1 MSELAE
7 RLAEEFGDKEYAHAY
22 MEEHGNMAIAAQIRT
37 LREQRGLTQKQLASL
52 AGMKQE
58 RISALESVD
67 YDAWTVSTLRKL
79 ADAFDTHLS
88 VAFVPFSQGILD
100 IVNLRRE
107 TLQVNSREADLAEF
121 RNRRIVH
128 TGGAWKA
135 VCSDHLATVTSLRQ
149 PTPGP
154 LEPRSQW
161 QEMQRVVTGR

>member
-22 MEEHGNMAIAAQIRT
+22 MEEHGNMAIAAQIRA
-37 LREQRGLTQKQLASL
+37 LREQRGLTQKQLATL

-79 ADAFDTHLS
+79 AGAFDTHLS

-100 IVNLRRE
+100 VVNLRRE
-107 TLQVNSREADLAEF
+107 TLQINSREADLAEF
-121 RNRRIVH
+121 RSRRMVH
-128 TGGAWKA
+128 SGGAWKA
-135 VCSDHLATVTSLRQ
+135 VNSDHLAAVTRLRQ
-149 PTPGP
+149 PAHGP
-154 LEPRSQW
+154 LEPRTQW
-161 QEMQRVVTGR
+161 QGVQHVVTG